1 MSPPLLISKLNACG
15 LSELDDQ
22 GGDHPHDGDDQG
34 GVDDDQDGC
43 DDDGL
48 LCFCIGNRTENN
60 FVQLFDVSGLFL
72 VDVVPIFK
80 LTSRKISTALCISTV
95 MTMSVSLINVFDWWR
110 IAVDHSCR
118 H

>member
-48 LCFCIGNRTENN
+48 LCFCIGNH

-72 VDVVPIFK
+72 VVVVPIYQ
-80 LTSRKISTALCISTV
+80 LTSRKNLYSFFL
-95 MTMSVSLINVFDWWR
+95 SVSPQ
-110 IAVDHSCR
+110 
-118 H
+118 